1 MRIEKLLLKKHWST
15 YKGFTALL
23 TELDNGAYDLI
34 CSRLHLEAVI
44 SQIDSGMY
52 NLQKLLEIEGNT
64 RVTNSK

>member
-1 MRIEKLLLKKHWST
+1 MRIEKLLLKKHWSA
-15 YKGFTALL
+15 YKEFIALL
-23 TELDNGAYDLI
+23 TEIENGAYELN
-34 CSRLHLEAVI
+34 CSNLHLEAVI